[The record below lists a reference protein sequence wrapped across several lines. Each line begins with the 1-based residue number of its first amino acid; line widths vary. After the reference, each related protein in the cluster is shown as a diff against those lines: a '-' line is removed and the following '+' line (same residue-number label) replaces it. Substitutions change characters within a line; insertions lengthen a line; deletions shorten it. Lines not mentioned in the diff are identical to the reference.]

1 MKTDE
6 ETAEATPKKKGKL
19 RKVLGIVLALV
30 VVGGAAT
37 GGVLYA
43 QDAGLIQLGFLDSHE
58 EPEDPNK
65 PKLVPRDEA
74 EGGFVEG
81 RAYER
86 ADPRRFKASYYPL
99 DKEFTSNLR
108 GGEAFVQFGMGV
120 STYYDER
127 VIEHVKLHEM
137 AVRSAVLMTV
147 ADQDP
152 GELGT
157 PQGKI
162 ALQARLKK
170 AVNAVLESK
179 EGFGGIDDVY
189 FTSFVMQ

>member
-6 ETAEATPKKKGKL
+6 ETAEAKPKKKGKL
-19 RKVLGIVLALV
+19 RKVLGIVVGLV

-43 QDAGLIQLGFLDSHE
+43 QNAGLIHLGFLDSHE

-81 RAYER
+81 RGYER

-108 GGEAFVQFGMGV
+108 GGEAFVQFAMGV

-162 ALQARLKK
+162 ALQTKLKK

-179 EGFGGIDDVY
+179 EGFGGIEDVY